1 MCERGERC
9 EYGGCGKLSRS
20 KKYIRTVEDEGV

>member
-9 EYGGCGKLSRS
+9 ESGGCEKLSGS
-20 KKYIRTVEDEGV
+20 KRYIRTVEDEGV